1 MIHKNMFKMASVALS
16 ASLLFACSNTDLEE
30 TAEASSPAQEIV
42 QSEIDSV
49 LTYTAGD
56 EYEEIENAE
65 TIELSGTEA
74 DYASSAAVLFEEGT
88 LTIKAGGTYVLS
100 GSLDGQVVI
109 DSEDDNPVRL
119 VLDGVSIQSSES
131 SAIFVEKAERAIIS
145 LEEGS
150 ENRVADAANYSDT
163 DDSDEPNAA
172 IFSKSDLTING
183 TGQLVV
189 EGNYNNGIASK
200 DSLKITGGELTI
212 FAVDDALMGRDLV
225 AVKDGSI
232 TIETGDD
239 GIKTTNDEENTGTIA
254 LEGGTYSIVA
264 GGDGIQ
270 SSADAYITGG
280 DYAIT
285 SGGGSPETVKT
296 NSPGPSQGTATT
308 TEDTDDTSG
317 KGLKTEGAL
326 SVTGGS
332 FTVDSADDAVHS
344 NGDVAISGGEWN
356 LSTGEDGIHADQM
369 MVLDA
374 GTFDIAK
381 SYEALEAAQLSING
395 GEYTLWASD
404 DGINVSNGT
413 ATAEMPAAEEEA
425 TTAAASEEPLLTIT
439 DGLLS
444 IDAGGDGLD
453 ANGSI
458 NMTGG
463 TVLVNGPVTDMEG
476 SIDYDNTFTQ
486 DGGLL
491 IAAGSSGMVQSTSED
506 SSQAAVVMTF
516 PDIQE
521 AGTLTHLEDSA
532 GNTVASFAPQKD
544 YQAIYISSPDLQ
556 VGSSYTLSVGGSST
570 GEETEGLF
578 TGGSYE
584 GGTEL
589 LSFVQEETATWLNE
603 EGITEAAPEH
613 AGGGAGGAG
622 AGGDRQGGP
631 PQGVNPME
639 QLDEETALQAEEI
652 LAQLEAGT
660 LTEEQAQA
668 AMAELGIEVPMRP
681 AEDTVPAQ

>member
-16 ASLLFACSNTDLEE
+16 ASLLFACSNTELEE

-56 EYEEIENAE
+56 EYEDLENAE
-65 TIELSGTEA
+65 TIELTGTEA

-100 GSLDGQVVI
+100 GSLDGQVVV
-109 DSEDDNPVRL
+109 DSEDDNPVRI
-119 VLDGVSIQSSES
+119 VLDGVSIQSSET
-131 SAIFVEKAERAIIS
+131 SAIFVEKAEKTIIS

-163 DDSDEPNAA
+163 DDADEPNAA

-189 EGNYNNGIASK
+189 EGNYNNGITSK
-200 DSLKITGGELTI
+200 DALKITGGDVTI

-225 AVKDGSI
+225 AAKDGTL
-232 TIETGDD
+232 TIEAGDD

-280 DYAIT
+280 TYSIT

-296 NSPGPSQGTATT
+296 NSPGPAQGTAT
-308 TEDTDDTSG
+308 EEADMESG

-326 SVTGGS
+326 FVTGGS

-344 NGDVAISGGEWN
+344 NGDVAISGGEWT

-369 MVLDA
+369 MVLDD

-413 ATAEMPAAEEEA
+413 ATADED
-425 TTAAASEEPLLTIT
+425 TTTSTQEEPLLTIT
-439 DGLLS
+439 GGFMS
-444 IDAGGDGLD
+444 VDAGGDGLD

-458 NMTGG
+458 HMTGG

-486 DGGLL
+486 EGGLL

-506 SSQAAVVMTF
+506 STQSAVVMTF

-532 GNTVASFAPQKD
+532 GNTVASFAPEKD

-556 VGSSYTLSVGGSST
+556 VGSSYTLSVGGSSS
-570 GEETEGLF
+570 GEETEGLY

-584 GGTEL
+584 GGTEV

-603 EGITEAAPEH
+603 DGITEAAPEH

-622 AGGDRQGGP
+622 VGGDRQGGP
-631 PQGVNPME
+631 PQGANPME
-639 QLDEETALQAEEI
+639 QLDEETALQVEEI

-681 AEDTVPAQ
+681 MDDTVPAQ

>member
-56 EYEEIENAE
+56 EYEELENAE
-65 TIELSGTEA
+65 TIELTGTEA

-100 GSLDGQVVI
+100 GSLDGQVVV
-109 DSEDDNPVRL
+109 DSEDDNPVRI
-119 VLDGVSIQSSES
+119 VLDGVSIQSSET
-131 SAIFVEKAERAIIS
+131 SAIFVEKAEKTIIS

-163 DDSDEPNAA
+163 DDADEPNAA

-189 EGNYNNGIASK
+189 EGNYNNGITSK
-200 DSLKITGGELTI
+200 DALKITGGDVTI

-225 AVKDGSI
+225 AAKDGTL
-232 TIETGDD
+232 TIEAGDD

-270 SSADAYITGG
+270 SSADAYITSGA
-280 DYAIT
+280 YSIT

-296 NSPGPSQGTATT
+296 NSPGPAQGTAT
-308 TEDTDDTSG
+308 EEADVESG

-326 SVTGGS
+326 FVTGGS

-344 NGDVAISGGEWN
+344 NGDVAISGGEWT

-369 MVLDA
+369 MVLDD

-413 ATAEMPAAEEEA
+413 ATTDED
-425 TTAAASEEPLLTIT
+425 TTTSTQEEPLLTIT
-439 DGLLS
+439 GGFMS
-444 IDAGGDGLD
+444 VDAGGDGLD

-458 NMTGG
+458 HMTGG

-486 DGGLL
+486 EGGLL

-506 SSQAAVVMTF
+506 STQSAVVMTF

-532 GNTVASFAPQKD
+532 GNTVASFAPEKD

-556 VGSSYTLSVGGSST
+556 VGSSYTLSVGGSSS
-570 GEETEGLF
+570 GEETEGLY

-584 GGTEL
+584 GGTEV
-589 LSFVQEETATWLNE
+589 LSFVQEEIATWLNE
-603 EGITEAAPEH
+603 DGITEAAPEH
-613 AGGGAGGAG
+613 GGGGGAGGP
-622 AGGDRQGGP
+622 GGDGQSGP
-631 PQGVNPME
+631 PQGANLME
-639 QLDEETALQAEEI
+639 QLDEETALQVEEI
-652 LAQLEAGT
+652 RAQLEAGT
-660 LTEEQAQA
+660 LTEEQAQTA
-668 AMAELGIEVPMRP
+668 LAELGIELPMRP
-681 AEDTVPAQ
+681 MDDTVPAQ

>member
-42 QSEIDSV
+42 ESAIDSV

-100 GSLDGQVVI
+100 GSLDGQVVV
-109 DSEDDNPVRL
+109 DSEDDNPVRI
-119 VLDGVSIQSSES
+119 VLDGVSIQSSET
-131 SAIFVEKAERAIIS
+131 SAIFVEKAEKTIIS

-163 DDSDEPNAA
+163 DDADEPNAA

-200 DSLKITGGELTI
+200 DSLKITGGELSI

-280 DYAIT
+280 DYAIA
-285 SGGGSPETVKT
+285 SGGGSPDTVKT
-296 NSPGPSQGTATT
+296 NSPGPAQGTT
-308 TEDTDDTSG
+308 TEAEDEGAAST
-317 KGLKTEGAL
+317 KGLKTEGDL

-356 LSTGEDGIHADQM
+356 LSTGEDGIHADQI

-413 ATAEMPAAEEEA
+413 ATADED
-425 TTAAASEEPLLTIT
+425 TTTSTQEEPLLTIT
-439 DGLLS
+439 GGFMS
-444 IDAGGDGLD
+444 VDAGGDGLD

-458 NMTGG
+458 HMTGG

-506 SSQAAVVMTF
+506 SAQAAVVMTF

-584 GGTEL
+584 GGTEV

-603 EGITEAAPEH
+603 DGITEAAPEH
-613 AGGGAGGAG
+613 AGAGGAG
-622 AGGDRQGGP
+622 VGGDRQGGP
-631 PQGVNPME
+631 PQGANPME
-639 QLDEETALQAEEI
+639 QLDEETALQVEEI

-681 AEDTVPAQ
+681 MDDTVPAQ